1 MLQGIKK
8 GIAVDLGCNNGK
20 YTSQLALYF
29 EEIFG
34 LDYAEKALFSAP
46 KKQNITYEVIDLNIN
61 ANKLLKYRNVDKY
74 VAIAIFEL
82 LENPEDVIRNISLSL
97 RQGGDLFIVIPNNK
111 SLNFLSFRF
120 LLLLKRW
127 MGREAENIYNNGI
140 NLKKINKIL
149 SENGFEITKSDKII
163 ASPVYLINCLPALVQ
178 TLIVKIDPL
187 LLKISGGGYKC
198 LIATKK

>member
-1 MLQGIKK
+1 MGKKKQLSQTFSYFNKTPFETEKNESPILKYDFEEITRCMLQGIKK

-74 VAIAIFEL
+74 VAIAIFE
-82 LENPEDVIRNISLSL
+82 DV
-97 RQGGDLFIVIPNNK
+97 
-111 SLNFLSFRF
+111 
-120 LLLLKRW
+120 
-127 MGREAENIYNNGI
+127 GI
-140 NLKKINKIL
+140 LAV
-149 SENGFEITKSDKII
+149 E
-163 ASPVYLINCLPALVQ
+163 
-178 TLIVKIDPL
+178 
-187 LLKISGGGYKC
+187 ISGGLTVPWRYEVLSGGRWPWKNVDDLGLC
-198 LIATKK
+198 KRGTQHQEKHCCVRKHDEGKWGGCWFLGWG